1 MNQSDLG
8 ICTSDA
14 GGDSKREV
22 KLGMRYCGARR
33 EKFNFA
39 NLSVWDKQS

>member
-14 GGDSKREV
+14 GGDNKQEV
-22 KLGMRYCGARR
+22 KLGGARR
-33 EKFNFA
+33 EKFNFT
-39 NLSVWDKQS
+39 NLSVWDKQSWR